1 MQQSTKRI
9 ITTHAGSLPRPAD
22 MIEALVAK
30 AEGQPI
36 DEAAQTARLPGAVK
50 EIVEKQI
57 ELGLDVIDDG
67 EYSKPSFVTYVND
80 RLSGYEADPS
90 APRRG
95 SWSESREGLA
105 FPEFYGNSPARGVRM
120 VCTGPITYKGQ
131 ALLQR
136 DIANLEAA
144 IGDAKVEAFMP
155 AISVANIEDWMLNR
169 YYKTQEEYLYAIA
182 DAMREEYKAIV
193 DAGFLVQIDDPRLV
207 SYYLVNPEATI
218 EECRKWAVIRVAALN
233 HALRGMPP
241 EKIRH
246 HTCYG
251 INMGPRVHDM
261 EVKHLIDI
269 ILTIKAGAYSFE
281 AANPRHE
288 HEWKVWGSA
297 KLPKDKILIPGVI
310 SHSTVLV
317 EHPEL
322 VAERIMRYASL
333 VGRER
338 VIAGSDCG
346 FATFAGSKEVHPS
359 IVWAK
364 FEALSEGARLASKE
378 LWKKSAAKKAP
389 AKAVAKK
396 KPAKKKAPRAKK

>member
-1 MQQSTKRI
+1 MQHSTKRI

-22 MIEALVAK
+22 MIDTLVAK
-30 AEGQPI
+30 AEGKAI
-36 DEAAQTARLPGAVK
+36 DENAHQARLPSAVK
-50 EIVEKQI
+50 EIVQKQI

-80 RLSGYEADPS
+80 RLGGYEADPN

-95 SWSESREGLA
+95 SWADSREGLA
-105 FPEFYGNSPARGVRM
+105 FPEFYASAPARNVRM
-120 VCTGPITYKGQ
+120 VCTGPITYRGQ
-131 ALLQR
+131 ALVQR
-136 DIANLEAA
+136 DIANLKAA

-169 YYKTQEEYLYAIA
+169 YYKTQEEYLFAIA

-207 SYYLVNPEATI
+207 SYYLVNPTASI
-218 EECRKWAVIRVAALN
+218 AECRKWAVIRVEALN
-233 HALRGMPP
+233 HALRGIPAD
-241 EKIRH
+241 KIRH

-261 EVKHLIDI
+261 EVKHLLDI
-269 ILTIKAGAYSFE
+269 ILKINAGAYSFE

-288 HEWKVWGSA
+288 HEWKIWGNA
-297 KLPKDKILIPGVI
+297 KLPKDKVLIPGVI

-322 VAERIMRYASL
+322 VAERIVRYASL

-364 FEALSEGARLASKE
+364 FEALNEGARLASKE
-378 LWKKSAAKKAP
+378 LWKKATTKKVAAKTA
-389 AKAVAKK
+389 AK
-396 KPAKKKAPRAKK
+396 KPAKKKAARAKK

>member
-1 MQQSTKRI
+1 MQHSTKRI

-22 MIEALVAK
+22 MIGVLVAK
-30 AEGQPI
+30 AEGKAI
-36 DEAAQTARLPGAVK
+36 DESAYQARLPGAVK
-50 EIVEKQI
+50 EIVQKQI

-80 RLSGYEADPS
+80 RLGGYEADPN

-95 SWSESREGLA
+95 SWAESREGLA
-105 FPEFYGNSPARGVRM
+105 FPEFYAAAPARNVRM
-120 VCTGPITYKGQ
+120 VCTGPITYQGQ
-131 ALLQR
+131 ALVQR
-136 DIANLEAA
+136 DIANLKAA

-155 AISVANIEDWMLNR
+155 AISPANIEDWMLNS
-169 YYKTQEEYLYAIA
+169 YYKTQEEYLFAIA

-207 SYYLVNPEATI
+207 SYYLVNPKASI
-218 EECRKWAVIRVAALN
+218 AECRKWAVVRVEALN
-233 HALRGMPP
+233 QALRGIPP
-241 EKIRH
+241 EKVRH

-269 ILTIKAGAYSFE
+269 ILKINAGAFSFE

-288 HEWKVWGSA
+288 HEWKIWGHA
-297 KLPKDKILIPGVI
+297 KLPKDKALIPGVI

-322 VAERIMRYASL
+322 VAERIVRYASL

-364 FEALSEGARLASKE
+364 MQALTEGARLASKE
-378 LWKKSAAKKAP
+378 LWKKAGTKRTVTKRAAKKTT
-389 AKAVAKK
+389 KK
-396 KPAKKKAPRAKK
+396 KTARAKK